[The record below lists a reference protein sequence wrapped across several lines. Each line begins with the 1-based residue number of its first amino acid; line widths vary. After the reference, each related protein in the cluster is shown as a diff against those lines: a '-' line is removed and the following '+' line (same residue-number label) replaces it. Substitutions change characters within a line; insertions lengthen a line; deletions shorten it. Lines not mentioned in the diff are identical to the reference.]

1 MNIQQ
6 FQQCIETLFGEHLHK
21 YGDDE
26 YGFTNISNEEFQKI
40 GYATNLTLETIEEA
54 RKHDV
59 EMMIT
64 HHAAWSFIHG
74 MEEACIEK
82 LKDYNINHFWI
93 HLPLDFVEF
102 GTCTSLFQ
110 AINMD
115 EIIKYSTYE
124 EEELPGIG
132 EYDKPISFLQLVN
145 RVEGTLEESVKA
157 WRNNAKE
164 VKRVAILTGAGNN
177 TNLIKYARE
186 NGCDTYITGE
196 KTLYTVQ
203 YAKFA
208 GVNLIVGSHT
218 FTEIYG
224 VESFAKRLK
233 EMDETLHIVRLQE
246 EHLE

>member
-1 MNIQQ
+1 MNIKQ
-6 FQQCIETLFGEHLHK
+6 FQKYIETLFGQHLHK

-26 YGFTNISNEEFQKI
+26 YGFTNTSKEEFQKI
-40 GYATNLTLETIEEA
+40 GYATNLTVETIEEA
-54 RKHDV
+54 RKHDI
-59 EMMIT
+59 EMIIT

-74 MEEACIEK
+74 MEEACIQK
-82 LKDYNINHFWI
+82 LKEYNINHFWI
-93 HLPLDFVEF
+93 HLPLDFVKF

-110 AINMD
+110 EINMD
-115 EIIKYSTYE
+115 EIVTYSTYE

-132 EYDKPISFLQLVN
+132 EYHEPISFTQLVN
-145 RVEGTLEESVKA
+145 RVEEALEESVKA
-157 WRNNAKE
+157 WRNNDKE
-164 VKRVAILTGAGNN
+164 VKRIAILTGAGNN
-177 TNLIKYARE
+177 TNLIKYALE
-186 NGCDTYITGE
+186 SGCDTYITGE

-218 FTEIYG
+218 FTEIFG

-233 EMDETLHIVRLQE
+233 EMDETLQIVKLQE